1 MIKTKKHYIFLFSI
15 FSIILFTQK
24 IFSQKVTQI
33 HLIHANELSYNKK
46 IGKDIKRLIGD
57 IILKHDSTY
66 LYCDSAYLNDSSNN
80 VKAFSNV
87 HIKDSDT
94 LNLFGD
100 FLNYDGNTKIAEMH
114 KNVKLI
120 DNRATLF
127 TDDLYFDRNTKIA
140 NYYNGGKIID
150 GKNELTSIKGYYH
163 TNEKEFYFKKNVIV
177 KSSDYILNSDT
188 LKYNTISKIVYILG
202 PSTLIG
208 EGNDIYCEDGW
219 YNTNTEKTLLKK
231 NACIKKKAHSIKA
244 DSIFFDNINKI
255 GKAYQNIILKD
266 TVQKIILKG
275 NYLYFNDSLR
285 YNFITDKAIAILYN
299 NDSLFLHAD
308 TLKSILDSTKKT
320 KYFFAYNKLRFF
332 SKDIQGKCDS
342 MSYKIEDST
351 ITLYHEPVLWTE
363 ENQITADSITL
374 KVADKEIKNMSL
386 YNSALIVS
394 QDDTMKYNQIKGKNM
409 KAFFNNNKINKIN
422 VMGNSQTIYFVREE
436 DGTLIGVNKS
446 VSSKMTILLSDSK
459 VQEIKYFENPE
470 ADLYP
475 EKDLSPKDILLKGFI
490 WLQDLRPKNKDD
502 IFIKEK

>member
-15 FSIILFTQK
+15 FFIILFTQK

-436 DGTLIGVNKS
+436 DGTLIGINKS

-502 IFIKEK
+502 IFTKEK

>member
-1 MIKTKKHYIFLFSI
+1 
-15 FSIILFTQK
+15 
-24 IFSQKVTQI
+24 
-33 HLIHANELSYNKK
+33 
-46 IGKDIKRLIGD
+46 
-57 IILKHDSTY
+57 
-66 LYCDSAYLNDSSNN
+66 
-80 VKAFSNV
+80 
-87 HIKDSDT
+87 
-94 LNLFGD
+94 
-100 FLNYDGNTKIAEMH
+100 
-114 KNVKLI
+114 
-120 DNRATLF
+120 
-127 TDDLYFDRNTKIA
+127 
-140 NYYNGGKIID
+140 
-150 GKNELTSIKGYYH
+150 
-163 TNEKEFYFKKNVIV
+163 
-177 KSSDYILNSDT
+177 
-188 LKYNTISKIVYILG
+188 
-202 PSTLIG
+202 
-208 EGNDIYCEDGW
+208 
-219 YNTNTEKTLLKK
+219 
-231 NACIKKKAHSIKA
+231 
-244 DSIFFDNINKI
+244 
-255 GKAYQNIILKD
+255 
-266 TVQKIILKG
+266 
-275 NYLYFNDSLR
+275 
-285 YNFITDKAIAILYN
+285 
-299 NDSLFLHAD
+299 
-308 TLKSILDSTKKT
+308 
-320 KYFFAYNKLRFF
+320 
-332 SKDIQGKCDS
+332 